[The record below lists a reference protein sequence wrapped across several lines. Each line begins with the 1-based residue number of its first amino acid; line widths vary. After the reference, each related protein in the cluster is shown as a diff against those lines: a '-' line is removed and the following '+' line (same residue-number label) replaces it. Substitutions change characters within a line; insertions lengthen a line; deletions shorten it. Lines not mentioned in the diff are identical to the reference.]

1 MSAGCWDLH
10 LNSSDTACLN
20 KNSQVQAITAL
31 ACFTQSKEPSLDEG
45 CVQNN
50 NTKVMLSDQL

>member
-1 MSAGCWDLH
+1 MSGGCWDLH

-31 ACFTQSKEPSLDEG
+31 ARFAQSKEPSLEES

-50 NTKVMLSDQL
+50 NTKVLVSDQL